1 MKKHIPILLTLLC
14 FFSMGANAQSK
25 SDNADNPD
33 GNRLDFSI
41 GFANPIAQQTFAQFY
56 KTKGLQPRVTV
67 EYGLLNL
74 PYTKGLNARISAIA
88 GLEPQSFNNTTTYTS
103 MVKMTQKPIGGRFY
117 PLVLRNGL
125 ESVKH
130 NTDGLLSWEIFKYGA
145 LWLLKGFYLEGGVSP
160 SVKMTEEGYA
170 DVTRSPTFFGWGV
183 SVYDLNEDSRLR
195 FKFNFGT
202 RKYTWT
208 NASSTTSQ
216 IKSFCMDFGLSYKL

>member
-1 MKKHIPILLTLLC
+1 MKKHFPFLLTLLVFC
-14 FFSMGANAQSK
+14 CIGATAQK
-25 SDNADNPD
+25 KVNNPD

-41 GFANPIAQQTFAQFY
+41 GFANPTAQQTFAQFY
-56 KTKGLQPRVTV
+56 KTKGLQPRVTL

-74 PYTKGLNARISAIA
+74 PYSKGLNARVSAIA
-88 GLEPQSFNNTTTYTS
+88 GLEPQSFRNTTTYTTF
-103 MVKMTQKPIGGRFY
+103 VKMTQKPIGGRFY

-125 ESVKH
+125 ESVKFK
-130 NTDGLLSWEIFKYGA
+130 DGGVPFLDLVQYAG
-145 LWLLKGFYLEGGVSP
+145 LWLLKGFYIEGGVSP
-160 SVKMTEEGYA
+160 GVKMKEEGYA

-183 SVYDLNEDSRLR
+183 SVYDLEEDARLR

-216 IKSFCMDFGLSYKL
+216 IKSFCMEVGLSYKL